1 MKRYTATSCR
11 WHDVYAKQ
19 TGVTC
24 CCCWDLNHVCNQMK
38 QSDPVYTCSHQQQ
51 LTKYILHTYKKHF
64 DRFIWQKPIKHAI
77 MRLHHVTNRHA
88 QLKYLFNTSQ
98 GWMGGGKAAVEHKT
112 EVNKASLGCKQ
123 MVNRL
128 QVVAQLKSINIVQP
142 ALKFHRFNTES
153 YRFSPL

>member
-1 MKRYTATSCR
+1 M
-11 WHDVYAKQ
+11 D
-19 TGVTC
+19 
-24 CCCWDLNHVCNQMK
+24 
-38 QSDPVYTCSHQQQ
+38 
-51 LTKYILHTYKKHF
+51 
-64 DRFIWQKPIKHAI
+64 
-77 MRLHHVTNRHA
+77 
-88 QLKYLFNTSQ
+88 
-98 GWMGGGKAAVEHKT
+98 GGGGEAAVEHKT